1 MSYNVDMRCEPGY
14 LYVLASGIRSSE
26 NVVSMVRDYVKAN
39 EEYGYDKLLLDV
51 RSMQGQLSTFESYDL
66 CKQLPEQIK
75 GFRHSGKTSVVDSE
89 ENRDQS
95 RFIETVLVNMG
106 FNFRF
111 FTNTVDA
118 ERWLYESK

>member
-1 MSYNVDMRCEPGY
+1 MSYKVDMRCEPGY

-26 NVVSMVRDYVKAN
+26 NVISMVRDYIKAN
-39 EEYGYDKLLLDV
+39 EEYGYDKLLLDI
-51 RSMQGQLSTFESYDL
+51 RSMNGQLSTFESYDL
-66 CKQLPEQIK
+66 CKQLPEKIK
-75 GFRHSGKTSVVDSE
+75 GFRPNRKTSVVDSE

-111 FTNTVDA
+111 FTNTIEA
-118 ERWLYESK
+118 ERWLYEGK